1 MSRTKQKA
9 RRGGGNDPQD
19 IIRREKSE
27 VVTGDLTQKKVATTM
42 GGKKRK
48 LDQSD
53 DLKTYPLPKRAALDT
68 ESEQSTSPGVA
79 VDPSLLADHFA
90 KNIQKWFSTSSPIEL
105 EDMYLPKK
113 AFLDTTS
120 YTKERLAAN
129 LPDFLEQFSAG
140 GKEGLSICEEVGSP
154 HTIVLAMSGM
164 RIADLMRELRVFKSQ
179 GSKVGKFMPKHMKLE
194 MNIKFLQSNKVG
206 IAIGTPE
213 RLNQLLEAEALKTQ
227 GLQRIVV
234 DGSYHD
240 EKRSN
245 IFTIG
250 QIFRPMVA
258 FLNDDN
264 IRQRYGAEQNK
275 VDIIV
280 F

>member
-9 RRGGGNDPQD
+9 RRGGGKDPQD

-27 VVTGDLTQKKVATTM
+27 LVAGDLAQKKVATTM

-53 DLKTYPLPKRAALDT
+53 DLKTYPLPKRTALDT
-68 ESEQSTSPGVA
+68 ESKQSTPPGVA

-140 GKEGLSICEEVGSP
+140 GKEGLSICEEVCSP

-213 RLNQLLEAEALKTQ
+213 RLNQLLEAGALKTH

-234 DGSYHD
+234 DGSHHD